1 MVAPAC
7 WCLCVDVCVSG
18 ILLDELAARFY
29 VVTHEHRED
38 LVGFGCILYCHLLQE
53 AALRIHCRLPQLL
66 GVHLTKSFVAL
77 GMDACSFLTV
87 AILVEERLAL
97 LVIVTVLGDLVLVR
111 AFVEWGSGDIQMP
124 FLDDLRHEAEEERH
138 DQCVDVRTI
147 DIGIGH
153 DDDLVVT
160 QLVDIG
166 FTVILTV
173 NAEAYG
179 SGSYRGAGG

>member
-18 ILLDELAARFY
+18 ILLDELTAGLY
-29 VVTHEHRED
+29 VVTHEHGED

-53 AALRIHCRLPQLL
+53 AALRIHCRLPQLF

-111 AFVEWGSGDIQMP
+111 AFVEWGSGDIQMSYVVCRYWLHGHP
-124 FLDDLRHEAEEERH
+124 HRQRRS
-138 DQCVDVRTI
+138 VRRC
-147 DIGIGH
+147 
-153 DDDLVVT
+153 
-160 QLVDIG
+160 
-166 FTVILTV
+166 
-173 NAEAYG
+173 
-179 SGSYRGAGG
+179 SG